1 MDLDSD
7 RFEGVVEAIYETVE
21 GSHAWRETCAAI
33 AGLTGASAVW
43 ITARDRKHA
52 HVSFSDGF
60 QTEFGDEFPGIAE
73 SNPLVDRFESSES
86 PATVEWRQ
94 NPADSDKGAASGDY
108 VSSRNILETD
118 ELLVTLSCEFRAHA
132 GVMPPRATLWLDR
145 LAPHL
150 TRAARLQGRRLLA
163 ATESFAGLQ
172 FLDEWRQPAALVAM
186 SGAVLRANRA
196 LGRMVHHTSLVRI
209 QDGTLELSDDQHRR
223 ILDDCQAD
231 LKALESGSAAR
242 ATEPA
247 APPYRMLRLST
258 PGEAGN
264 AENDA
269 LYVFYHLVA
278 SSRSN
283 AALLTFYHPDSPP
296 VVDADLLSV
305 AFDLTPA
312 ECRVAHS
319 IAEGRTPKEIAA
331 RLGVQHDTVRKQLQA
346 IYQKTATNRQADL
359 IRLLLHLPA
368 HRAPD
373 GQGIN

>member
-7 RFEGVVEAIYETVE
+7 RYEGVVEAVYETVE
-21 GSHAWRETCAAI
+21 GSHAWRETCAEI
-33 AGLTGASAVW
+33 AGLTGATAVW

-52 HVSFSDGF
+52 QVSFTDGF
-60 QTEFGDEFPGIAE
+60 QTEFADQFPGITA
-73 SNPLVDRFESSES
+73 SNPIDDGFESADSLD
-86 PATVEWRQ
+86 TVAWRQ
-94 NPADSDKGAASGDY
+94 NPADSDKLGNSRDY
-108 VSSRNILETD
+108 VSRRNILETD

-132 GVMPPRATLWLDR
+132 GIMPPRAARWLDR

-150 TRAARLQGRRLLA
+150 TRAARLQGRRFLA
-163 ATESFAGLQ
+163 NAETFAGLQ
-172 FLDEWRQPAALVAM
+172 FLDEWRQPAMLVAM
-186 SGAVLRANRA
+186 NGAVLRANRS
-196 LGRMVHHTSLVRI
+196 LGRLVLHTTLVRMR
-209 QDGTLELSDDQHRR
+209 DGMLELSDDQHRR
-223 ILDDCQAD
+223 ILDDCHAD
-231 LKALESGSAAR
+231 LVALEAGSAVR
-242 ATEPA
+242 ATDNA
-247 APPYRMLRLST
+247 AAPYRMLRLNASD
-258 PGEAGN
+258 EADN
-264 AENDA
+264 TANEA

-296 VVDADLLSV
+296 VVDADLLSM

-368 HRAPD
+368 HRAPN

>member
-7 RFEGVVEAIYETVE
+7 RYEGVVEAVYETVE
-21 GSHAWRETCAAI
+21 GPHAWRGTCAEI
-33 AGLTGASAVW
+33 AGLTGATAVW
-43 ITARDRKHA
+43 ITAHDRKQA
-52 HVSFSDGF
+52 QVSFSDGF
-60 QTEFGDEFPGIAE
+60 QTEIGNESPGITD
-73 SNPLVDRFESSES
+73 SNPASAQFDSAES

-94 NPADSDKGAASGDY
+94 NPADSDKHAPSHDY
-108 VSSRNILETD
+108 VSRRNILETD

-132 GVMPPRATLWLDR
+132 GIMPPRAALWLDR

-150 TRAARLQGRRLLA
+150 ARAARLQGRRFLA
-163 ATESFAGLQ
+163 TAEGFAGLRL
-172 FLDEWRQPAALVAM
+172 LDEWRQPAMLVAM
-186 SGAVLRANRA
+186 NGAVLRANRA
-196 LGRMVHHTSLVRI
+196 LGRLVRHTSLVRMR
-209 QDGTLELSDDQHRR
+209 DGMLELSGDEHRR

-231 LKALESGSAAR
+231 LDTLEPGLEVHAMQPTASR
-242 ATEPA
+242 
-247 APPYRMLRLST
+247 YRMLRLSASH
-258 PGEAGN
+258 EDD
-264 AENDA
+264 DA

-278 SSRSN
+278 SRRSN

-296 VVDADLLSV
+296 VVDADLLSM

-312 ECRVAHS
+312 ECRVAHL

-373 GQGIN
+373 GQGSI